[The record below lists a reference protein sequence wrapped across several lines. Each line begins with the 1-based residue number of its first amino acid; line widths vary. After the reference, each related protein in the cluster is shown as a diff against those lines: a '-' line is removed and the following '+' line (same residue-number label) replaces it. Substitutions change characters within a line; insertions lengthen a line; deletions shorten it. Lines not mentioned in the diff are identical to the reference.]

1 MAQASR
7 PLSPHLTIYHWYI
20 TMVMSIVHRATGIA
34 VTVGL
39 LGLTW
44 WLTALASGP
53 QRVRHGCRGRS
64 TTPLGGLILFGF
76 TLALFLHSVTGVR
89 HLLWDWGYGL
99 NKQAATRTSYWL
111 IGIAVALTLLT
122 WLAILALD

>member
-34 VTVGL
+34 VTVAL

-44 WLTALASGP
+44 WLTALANGP
-53 QRVRHGCRGRS
+53 NAFATVQAALDNI
-64 TTPLGGLILFGF
+64 LGGLILFGF
-76 TLALFLHSVTGVR
+76 TIALFLHAATGVR
-89 HLLWDWGYGL
+89 HLIWDWGYGL
-99 NKQAATRTSYWL
+99 NKHAATQTSYWL

-122 WLAILALD
+122 WLGVLVVD

>member
-20 TMVMSIVHRATGIA
+20 TMVMSIVHRATGVA

-53 QRVRHGCRGRS
+53 DAFGTVQAALDNI
-64 TTPLGGLILFGF
+64 LGGLILFGF
-76 TLALFLHSVTGVR
+76 TLALFLHAATGVR
-89 HLLWDWGYGL
+89 HLIWDWGYGL
-99 NKQAATRTSYWL
+99 NKHAATQTSYWL
-111 IGIAVALTLLT
+111 IGISVALTLLT
-122 WLAILALD
+122 WLGILVVG

>member
-53 QRVRHGCRGRS
+53 DAFATVQAALDNI
-64 TTPLGGLILFGF
+64 LGGLILFGF
-76 TLALFLHSVTGVR
+76 TFALFLHAATGVR
-89 HLLWDWGYGL
+89 HLIWDWGYGL
-99 NKQAATRTSYWL
+99 NKHAATQTSYWL

-122 WLAILALD
+122 WLGILVVD

>member
-7 PLSPHLTIYHWYI
+7 PLSPHMTIYHWYI

-53 QRVRHGCRGRS
+53 EAFARVQWALYN
-64 TTPLGGLILFGF
+64 PLGWLILFGF
-76 TLALFLHSVTGVR
+76 TLALFLHAVSGVR

-99 NKQAATRTSYWL
+99 NTRAATRTSYWL
-111 IGIAVALTLLT
+111 IGIAVGLTLLT
-122 WLAILALD
+122 WIAIVVLV

>member
-20 TMVMSIVHRATGIA
+20 TMVMSIVHRATGIV

-53 QRVRHGCRGRS
+53 DAFGTVQAALDNI
-64 TTPLGGLILFGF
+64 LGGLILFGF
-76 TLALFLHSVTGVR
+76 TFALFLHAATGVR
-89 HLLWDWGYGL
+89 HLIWDWGYGL
-99 NKQAATRTSYWL
+99 NKHAATQTSYWL

-122 WLAILALD
+122 WLGILVVG

>member
-53 QRVRHGCRGRS
+53 DAFATVQAALDNI
-64 TTPLGGLILFGF
+64 LGGLILFGF
-76 TLALFLHSVTGVR
+76 TLALFLHAVTGVR

-99 NKQAATRTSYWL
+99 NKHAATQTSYWL

-122 WLAILALD
+122 WLGILVVD

>member
-53 QRVRHGCRGRS
+53 DAFGTVQAALDNI
-64 TTPLGGLILFGF
+64 LGGLILFGF
-76 TLALFLHSVTGVR
+76 TLALFLHATAGVR

-99 NKQAATRTSYWL
+99 NKHAATQTSYWL
-111 IGIAVALTLLT
+111 IGISVALTLLT
-122 WLAILALD
+122 WLGILVVG

>member
-39 LGLTW
+39 LALTW
-44 WLTALASGP
+44 WLAALASGP
-53 QRVRHGCRGRS
+53 ESFAASSGRS
-64 TTPLGGLILFGF
+64 TTRSAG
-76 TLALFLHSVTGVR
+76 
-89 HLLWDWGYGL
+89 
-99 NKQAATRTSYWL
+99 
-111 IGIAVALTLLT
+111 
-122 WLAILALD
+122 

>member
-53 QRVRHGCRGRS
+53 DAFATVQGALDNI
-64 TTPLGGLILFGF
+64 LGGLILFGF
-76 TLALFLHSVTGVR
+76 TFALFLHAATGVR
-89 HLLWDWGYGL
+89 HLIWDWGYGL
-99 NKQAATRTSYWL
+99 NKHAATQTSYWL
-111 IGIAVALTLLT
+111 IGISVALTLLT
-122 WLAILALD
+122 WLGILVVG

>member
-53 QRVRHGCRGRS
+53 DAFATVQAALDNI
-64 TTPLGGLILFGF
+64 LGGLILFGF
-76 TLALFLHSVTGVR
+76 TFALFLH
-89 HLLWDWGYGL
+89 
-99 NKQAATRTSYWL
+99 AATQTSYWL

-122 WLAILALD
+122 WLGILVVD

>member
-39 LGLTW
+39 LALTW

-53 QRVRHGCRGRS
+53 ESFARVQWALYN
-64 TTPLGGLILFGF
+64 PLGWLILFGF

-99 NKQAATRTSYWL
+99 NKHAATQTSYWL

-122 WLAILALD
+122 WLGILVVG

>member
-7 PLSPHLTIYHWYI
+7 PLSPHITIYHWYI

-53 QRVRHGCRGRS
+53 ESFARVQWALYN
-64 TTPLGGLILFGF
+64 PLGWLILFGF
-76 TLALFLHSVTGVR
+76 TLALFLHAVTGLR

-111 IGIAVALTLLT
+111 IGIAVGLTVLT
-122 WLAILALD
+122 WIGIVALV

>member
-7 PLSPHLTIYHWYI
+7 PLSPHITIYHWYI

-53 QRVRHGCRGRS
+53 ESFARVQWALYN
-64 TTPLGGLILFGF
+64 PLGWLVLFGF
-76 TLALFLHSVTGVR
+76 TLALFLHAATGVR

-99 NKQAATRTSYWL
+99 NKHAATRTSYWL
-111 IGIAVALTLLT
+111 IGIAVGLTLLA
-122 WLAILALD
+122 WIAIVALV

>member
-20 TMVMSIVHRATGIA
+20 TMVMSIVHRATGVA

-53 QRVRHGCRGRS
+53 DAFGTVQAALDNI
-64 TTPLGGLILFGF
+64 LGGLILFGF
-76 TLALFLHSVTGVR
+76 TLALFLHAATGVR
-89 HLLWDWGYGL
+89 HLIWDWGYGL
-99 NKQAATRTSYWL
+99 NKHAATQTSYWL

-122 WLAILALD
+122 WLGILVVD